1 MTISVIAGA
10 VIDAPADVVWAIL
23 RPFQNMTV
31 WHPAV
36 ERSDR
41 EGAAAPGTP
50 GEIRAL
56 TLRGGSAVLRERLES
71 VSDAT
76 RTVTYSIVEGA
87 LPVENYLGTLSVHT
101 DTLSGRSFV
110 EWGARCD
117 VTAGASETDAAATLR
132 SIYETGLSGLI
143 EAVRAA

>member
-1 MTISVIAGA
+1 MITVTTGA
-10 VIDAPADVVWAIL
+10 VIDAPADKVWAVL

-36 ERSDR
+36 SRSDR
-41 EGAAAPGTP
+41 EGAVGADAP

-56 TLRGGSAVLRERLES
+56 TIKGASAVLRERLES
-71 VSDAT
+71 LSDET
-76 RTVTYSIVEGA
+76 RTVTYSIVEGP
-87 LPVENYLGTLSVHT
+87 LPVANYLGTLSVHA

-110 EWGARCD
+110 EWSARCD
-117 VTAGASETDAAATLR
+117 VTGGADEAETAATMR
-132 SIYETGLSGLI
+132 FIYETGLKGLI

>member
-1 MTISVIAGA
+1 MIKVTTGA
-10 VIDAPADVVWAIL
+10 VIDAPAEKVWAVL

-36 ERSDR
+36 VRSDR
-41 EGAAAPGTP
+41 EGAVGADAP

-56 TLRGGSAVLRERLES
+56 TVEGASAVLRERLES
-71 VSDAT
+71 LSDET
-76 RTVTYSIVEGA
+76 RTVTYSIVEGP
-87 LPVENYLGTLSVHT
+87 LPVTNYLGTLSVHA

-117 VTAGASETDAAATLR
+117 ATGGADEAETAAMMR
-132 SIYETGLSGLI
+132 FIYETGLKGLI
-143 EAVRAA
+143 EAVRTA